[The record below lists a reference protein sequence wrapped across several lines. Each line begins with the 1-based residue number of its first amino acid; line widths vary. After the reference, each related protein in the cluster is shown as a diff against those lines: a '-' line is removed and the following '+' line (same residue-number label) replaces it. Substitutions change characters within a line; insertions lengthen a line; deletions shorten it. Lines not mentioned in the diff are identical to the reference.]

1 MEPRQIFN
9 AIRARYLVVLL
20 VTVATIAAV
29 VGVSMHFP
37 KQYTATTS
45 LVVDMRSPEPM
56 ASLLMAGSLATQ
68 VSIVESDR
76 VARKAVELLKLNE
89 NPLVRE
95 RWAKEAKGKVDVVTW
110 AAARLG
116 GGLKVKPVDGSIIEI
131 TYKAGDPAF
140 AAAAA
145 NAFAQAYTDTLVAL
159 KAGPASQYARW
170 FGDQAK
176 TMRADLEKAQAR
188 LSSYQRKTGILVT
201 DERMDAETAR
211 LNDLNTQLAK
221 IEGETADARSR
232 QQIGSAAAAL
242 PGTGRTLGGT
252 VIQQLR
258 TQIDEKE
265 VELRNASVNLGI
277 NHPKYRA
284 LQAQLDELK
293 QKLNAETQHVTRSFS
308 VAKTVSL
315 RTEADLRAAI
325 AAQKRKLLGL
335 KSTRDK
341 LDVLKR
347 DVDTAQAAYEAVTR
361 RLTQTDLESRA
372 TDTNVTVLSPA
383 VAPLDPSFPKPL
395 RVMALIG
402 VVLGMVAGVGCAI
415 LLELVDRRIRNVED
429 LSVMLQL
436 PVLGVIEH
444 RKRPRPLPR
453 PRHPP
458 LLSSG
463 T

>member
-1 MEPRQIFN
+1 
-9 AIRARYLVVLL
+9 
-20 VTVATIAAV
+20 
-29 VGVSMHFP
+29 
-37 KQYTATTS
+37 
-45 LVVDMRSPEPM
+45 
-56 ASLLMAGSLATQ
+56 
-68 VSIVESDR
+68 
-76 VARKAVELLKLNE
+76 
-89 NPLVRE
+89 
-95 RWAKEAKGKVDVVTW
+95 
-110 AAARLG
+110 
-116 GGLKVKPVDGSIIEI
+116 
-131 TYKAGDPAF
+131 
-140 AAAAA
+140 
-145 NAFAQAYTDTLVAL
+145 
-159 KAGPASQYARW
+159 
-170 FGDQAK
+170 
-176 TMRADLEKAQAR
+176 
-188 LSSYQRKTGILVT
+188 
-201 DERMDAETAR
+201 MDAETAR

-402 VVLGMVAGVGCAI
+402 AVLGMVAGVGCAI